1 LTETAQEAL
10 QELLAKSEATPEPEP
25 VTEGASPPE
34 EGAPSE
40 APSSMS
46 AEEKEVF
53 EGLPQE
59 AQDFLVRIDGSN
71 RNYFQQR
78 TDELAR
84 KNEAVDTERLDL
96 ASAKTKL
103 MEQIEGSKPKP
114 PKRSDF
120 QKDDYFDRD
129 AFDAAQMN
137 FETAEEIHQEK
148 EAEVSKFKQEMEA
161 EEEKSL
167 SDFQLK
173 TAQEMQQN
181 WPELVDPATGPRLQ
195 SDVVNFLSAN
205 LGIDLA
211 KATEVLKTTS
221 GMELLLV
228 RKAMSADNATLTMQV
243 TKKASKGIRPG
254 SPSKPPV
261 SEKLQKQKQVAT
273 DKLREGG
280 QAGLDAAVKYLTR
293 PAER

>member
-1 LTETAQEAL
+1 MTETAQEAL
-10 QELLAKSEATPEPEP
+10 QELLAKQEQKPEVQPDED
-25 VTEGASPPE
+25 TESKVQ
-34 EGAPSE
+34 E

-84 KNEAVDTERLDL
+84 KNEAVDTERADL
-96 ASAKTKL
+96 ALAKTKL
-103 MEQIEGSKPKP
+103 MEQVESSKPKP

-137 FETAEEIHQEK
+137 FEIQQETYQEK
-148 EAEVSKFKQEMEA
+148 EVEVSKIKQEMKA
-161 EEEKSL
+161 EEQKSFNE
-167 SDFQLK
+167 FQQK

-181 WPELVDPATGPRLQ
+181 WPELVDPATGPQLQ
-195 SDVVNFLSAN
+195 ADVVNFLSAN

-211 KATEVLKTTS
+211 KATEMLKTTS

-228 RKAMSADNATLTMQV
+228 KKAMSADNATLTMQV

-261 SEKLQKQKQVAT
+261 SEKLQKEKQAAT

>member
-1 LTETAQEAL
+1 MTETAQEAL
-10 QELLAKSEATPEPEP
+10 QELLAKQEQKPEVQPDED
-25 VTEGASPPE
+25 TESKVQ
-34 EGAPSE
+34 E

-53 EGLPQE
+53 EGLPQD
-59 AQDFLVRIDGSN
+59 AQDFLTRIDGSN
-71 RNYFQQR
+71 RDYFQQR

-84 KNEAVDTERLDL
+84 KNEAVDTERTEL

-103 MEQIEGSKPKP
+103 MEQIEGSKRQP
-114 PKRSDF
+114 PKRSTF

-137 FETAEEIHQEK
+137 FEIQQETYQEK
-148 EAEVSKFKQEMEA
+148 EVEVSKIKEEMKV
-161 EEEKSL
+161 EEQKSFNE
-167 SDFQLK
+167 FQQK

-181 WPELVDPATGPRLQ
+181 WPELVDPATGPQLQ
-195 SDVVNFLSAN
+195 ADVVNFLSAN

-228 RKAMSADNATLTMQV
+228 KKAMSADNATLTMQV

-261 SEKLQKQKQVAT
+261 SEKLQKEKQAAT